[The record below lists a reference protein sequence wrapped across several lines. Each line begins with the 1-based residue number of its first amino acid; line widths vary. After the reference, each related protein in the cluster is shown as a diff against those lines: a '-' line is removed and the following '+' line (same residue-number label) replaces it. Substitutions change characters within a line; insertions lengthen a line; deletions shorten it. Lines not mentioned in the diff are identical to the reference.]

1 MVCTKV
7 KVTDQS
13 SWISYKLLVIKK
25 KLESLKFSYPINLS
39 PRYNLRKPSW
49 LETPLF
55 TRLFILMKD
64 TCYAIYI
71 YRILYPNDCYHR
83 FGVFVHFFRRIFYLF
98 MITVSIFITIRHPCK
113 DDCWLLSRLS
123 IYIYVYLSAF
133 HIQLADLREYVFFC
147 TLLNESLLLYI
158 IFDFKWFLSAN
169 RKKIEDLVRMYAL
182 L

>member
-25 KLESLKFSYPINLS
+25 KLESLKFSYPIILS

-71 YRILYPNDCYHR
+71 YRILYPNDCYR
-83 FGVFVHFFRRIFYLF
+83 FGVFVHLFRRIFYLF
-98 MITVSIFITIRHPCK
+98 MITVSISITIRHPCK

-123 IYIYVYLSAF
+123 IYICVSVCLSYTTCW
-133 HIQLADLREYVFFC
+133 LAWVCFFC